1 MYELIIKG
9 EFSAAHHLRGYKG
22 KCEKLHGHNY
32 GVELYVHHNNLDK
45 LGIAID
51 FTILKK
57 LLDRVLTEYDHRYLN
72 KLKDFAKLNPT
83 AENIA
88 YTIHR
93 KIKKKLCPDKRPSG
107 RVTETSKIKVCI
119 WESAKTGA
127 CYYDVM

>member
-32 GVELYVHHNNLDK
+32 GVELYIRQNNLDK
-45 LGIAID
+45 IGLAID

-57 LLDRVLTEYDHRYLN
+57 SLDRVMAEYDHKYLN
-72 KLKDFAKLNPT
+72 ELKDFAKLNPT

-88 YTIHR
+88 FMIHR
-93 KIKKKLCPDKRPSG
+93 KIKKNLPK
-107 RVTETSKIKVCI
+107 TNNIKVCI
-119 WESAKTGA
+119 WESSKAGA
-127 CYYDVM
+127 CYYDVV

>member
-32 GVELYVHHNNLDK
+32 GVELYIRQNNLDK
-45 LGIAID
+45 LGMAVD

-57 LLDRVLTEYDHRYLN
+57 SLDLVMAEYDHKYLN
-72 KLKDFAKLNPT
+72 ELKDFTKLNPT

-88 YTIHR
+88 FMIHR
-93 KIKKKLCPDKRPSG
+93 KIKKNLLK
-107 RVTETSKIKVCI
+107 TNNIKVCI
-119 WESAKTGA
+119 WESSKAGA
-127 CYYDVM
+127 CYYDVV

>member
-32 GVELYVHHNNLDK
+32 GVELYIQQKNLDK
-45 LGIAID
+45 LGLAVD

-57 LLDRVLTEYDHRYLN
+57 SLDQVLAEYDHHYLN
-72 KLKDFAKLNPT
+72 ELKDFAKLNPT

-88 YTIHR
+88 YMIHR
-93 KIKKKLCPDKRPSG
+93 KIKKNLPKTGNL
-107 RVTETSKIKVCI
+107 KVCI
-119 WESAKTGA
+119 WESSKAGA
-127 CYYDVM
+127 CYCDVM